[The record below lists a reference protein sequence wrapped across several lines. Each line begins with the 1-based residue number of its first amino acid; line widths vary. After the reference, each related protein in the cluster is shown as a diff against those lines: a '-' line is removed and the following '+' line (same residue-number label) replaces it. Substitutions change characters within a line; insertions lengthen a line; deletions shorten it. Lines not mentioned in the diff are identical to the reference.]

1 MARFTDAAVVRQRG
15 HGDAASTLRSPSWLL
30 GGHAQTIVPS
40 LWLPKAPVRYRR
52 ERWTT
57 PDDDFIDLDWA
68 ESPTQPSPLP
78 NDRPLFVLF
87 HGLEGNSDS
96 HYARTLTAA
105 ALARGWRAVIP
116 HFRSCSGEL
125 NLAPRF
131 YHSGDAV
138 EIDWILARLSASM
151 PSGTPLYV
159 AGVSL
164 GGNALLRWLGEQGQ
178 TATRIVRAAASIS
191 APLDLAAGGHSLA
204 RGFNQIYTRHFLK
217 TLKRKSEAKLRQFPK
232 LFELDAMQAAQNLH
246 AFDNVVTA
254 PLHGFRDADDYWSR
268 ASSKPILPAIQVP
281 TLVLNA
287 RNDPFLPRSALP
299 SPGAVSPAVT
309 LLQPD
314 QGGHVGFT
322 GRNDQT
328 TDTWLAR
335 CVMGFLDQQ
344 EVP

>member
-1 MARFTDAAVVRQRG
+1 MARSTDPLAVTRQDDKAAPG
-15 HGDAASTLRSPSWLL
+15 LRSPAWLL

-40 LWLPKAPVRYRR
+40 LWLPKAAVRYRR

-57 PDDDFIDLDWA
+57 PDGDFIDLDWA
-68 ESPTQPSPLP
+68 ESPPSAG
-78 NDRPLFVLF
+78 DARDGRPLFVLF
-87 HGLEGNSDS
+87 HGLEGSSDS

-105 ALARGWRAVIP
+105 ALARGWHAVIP
-116 HFRSCSGEL
+116 HFRSCSGEM

-131 YHSGDAV
+131 YHSGDAA
-138 EIDWILARLSASM
+138 EIDWILGRLSASL
-151 PSGTPLYV
+151 PPGTPLYV

-178 TATRIVRAAASIS
+178 SASRSVRAAASIS

-217 TLKRKSEAKLRQFPK
+217 TLKRKSEEKLRQFPA
-232 LFELDAMQAAQNLH
+232 LFERDAMRAAENLH

-254 PLHGFRDADDYWSR
+254 PLHGFRDADDYWRR

-287 RNDPFLPRSALP
+287 RNDPFLPHAALP
-299 SPGAVSPAVT
+299 SQAAVSRAVT
-309 LLQPD
+309 LLQPA

-322 GRNDQT
+322 AHNDRT
-328 TDTWLAR
+328 SDTWLAR
-335 CVMGFLDQQ
+335 CVMGFLDRQ